1 MSNNIESY
9 SMHDILRTAG
19 NGNIVAGGIELYSRY
34 EAKYKKQNENEVTPG
49 MAIIILLFLVI
60 FLVARADNWERI
72 EAKEK
77 ARQEKKE
84 AKAKTRQERK
94 TAKAKKEAAA
104 YTWWIKPDEEETA
117 TITAAPISTAPTTE
131 TPVVSVTTAKSEPP
145 QEIRSEPYASNEDIA
160 LFTEG
165 YKIESLDSTTYYLTK
180 TGGTLEFDR
189 ASVICHISFCEPMH
203 NCEYR
208 VHSKQFKDLSFV
220 KGEKVKDLSDGIS
233 IRKYED
239 GTRYLYF
246 HEEIPTFDS
255 GDRDWD
261 SDRVVVM
268 YVDEDGV
275 TLIHC
280 RFGYGI
286 PRIEVYCRLKKST
299 EKVNELLREL
309 GCDIVEEP

>member
-19 NGNIVAGGIELYSRY
+19 NANIVAGCIELYSRY

-72 EAKEK
+72 EVKEK
-77 ARQEKKE
+77 ARQER
-84 AKAKTRQERK
+84 KA
-94 TAKAKKEAAA
+94 AKAKKEAAA

-203 NCEYR
+203 NCEYC

-220 KGEKVKDLSDGIS
+220 KGEHKNNTISSGLSD
-233 IRKYED
+233 IRKK
-239 GTRYLYF
+239 
-246 HEEIPTFDS
+246 
-255 GDRDWD
+255 
-261 SDRVVVM
+261 
-268 YVDEDGV
+268 
-275 TLIHC
+275 
-280 RFGYGI
+280 
-286 PRIEVYCRLKKST
+286 RL
-299 EKVNELLREL
+299 
-309 GCDIVEEP
+309 